1 MENNKH
7 GTHAYQRENKLSTKL
22 QFQQFDLNST
32 HYFRSLQGMNIQM
45 MEKEEKRHKETRYL
59 VQLKG
64 MLFVKKK
71 KKKLI
76 KYVVLPHKIFAVE
89 EQKMGFPSRTLKR

>member
-1 MENNKH
+1 
-7 GTHAYQRENKLSTKL
+7 
-22 QFQQFDLNST
+22 
-32 HYFRSLQGMNIQM
+32 MNIQM

-71 KKKLI
+71 KKK
-76 KYVVLPHKIFAVE
+76 
-89 EQKMGFPSRTLKR
+89 S

>member
-1 MENNKH
+1 
-7 GTHAYQRENKLSTKL
+7 
-22 QFQQFDLNST
+22 
-32 HYFRSLQGMNIQM
+32 MNIQM

-71 KKKLI
+71 KK
-76 KYVVLPHKIFAVE
+76 VNKICSVA
-89 EQKMGFPSRTLKR
+89 T